1 MTRIEFDFYYCL
13 GVEIPRRPRT
23 QSGVVSDDQAS
34 RINPVIQACGGLFS
48 LGKVAVLDPLVAQQ
62 VAAGEVVDRPASV
75 VKELS
80 ENALDAGATRI
91 EVEIADGG
99 RERMV
104 VRDNGSGMSE
114 EDAKLCVS
122 SHATSK
128 IRTASDIESVL
139 TMGFRGEALPSIAS
153 VSAFSLTTSTGKGAG
168 TNVVAY
174 GAGEVTASP
183 ASHPKGT
190 TVFVDRL
197 FYNVPARRAFLK
209 SARAE
214 RAAIVEV
221 ITNLA
226 IAHPGVMF
234 RLTEK
239 GRDVLSLPAA
249 KDLLERLAQ
258 LYGVGKARAMR
269 RVEHESGAFK
279 VTGYAAL
286 PSITEGSRSS
296 QTVSVNGRWVR
307 AEGLAKGIDDAYRGT
322 VPAGRYPPVALS
334 VEVDPRQVDVNV
346 HPTKQLVRF
355 SDEREARLAASGA
368 VSSAIQGTTVD
379 SITHEEGQY
388 AESETSSGASA
399 PVAKEDYTAAGA
411 PTRAVPMSH
420 SRDDHLGSEE
430 PLPVP
435 PEEPSSK
442 DDDGSD
448 SISPDS
454 LFSAPESPKASD
466 PSKSAAPSEQREY
479 IAQAPTPPSRSD
491 SSDRVE
497 RGDLPRLRDL
507 RVVGQIG
514 SGYILVDEPM
524 AAWIVDQHVAHER
537 ALLDRLTDPEDG
549 QMPTVQSLLIPEVVQ
564 HPPRDAA
571 EAADSLEELSVY
583 GFDVEPFG
591 KDSFRINGVISTL
604 AERGDVAG
612 GFKEAVSAM
621 RGTAPGMSREER
633 ILATIAC
640 HSAVK
645 LGDKLSYEEM
655 EALIRDWL
663 TSRYPATCPHGRS
676 ICYRLEHKDIARKL
690 DRH

>member
-1 MTRIEFDFYYCL
+1 MAKI
-13 GVEIPRRPRT
+13 
-23 QSGVVSDDQAS
+23 
-34 RINPVIQACGGLFS
+34 
-48 LGKVAVLDPLVAQQ
+48 AVLDPLVAQQ

-99 RERMV
+99 RERML
-104 VRDNGSGMSE
+104 VRDNGSGMQE
-114 EDAKLCVS
+114 EDAKLSVL

-128 IRTASDIESVL
+128 IRTASDIESVM

-153 VSAFSLTTSTGKGAG
+153 VCSFSLTTSTGQGAG
-168 TNVVAY
+168 TKVMTD
-174 GAGEVTASP
+174 GGGEVTAAP

-190 TVFVDRL
+190 TVLVDRL

-221 ITNLA
+221 MTNLA
-226 IAHPGVMF
+226 IAHPQAMF

-239 GRDVLSLPAA
+239 DRDVLSLPAA

-286 PSITEGSRSS
+286 PSVTEGSRSS

-307 AEGLAKGIDDAYRGT
+307 AEGLTKGIDDAYRGT

-355 SDEREARLAASGA
+355 SEEREARLAASGA

-379 SITHEEGQY
+379 PVTHEEGQY
-388 AESETSSGASA
+388 AESGTSSGASA
-399 PVAKEDYTAAGA
+399 PLTREGVTTAGA
-411 PTRAVPMSH
+411 PTRAVPESH
-420 SRDDHLGSEE
+420 PTDDHPGSEE
-430 PLPVP
+430 PLPLP
-435 PEEPSSK
+435 PTEGPSSK
-442 DDDGSD
+442 DDDGSG
-448 SISPDS
+448 SISSADS
-454 LFSAPESPKASD
+454 LFESSDSPKVSD
-466 PSKSAAPSEQREY
+466 PPTLPSPSEQRGY
-479 IAQAPTPPSRSD
+479 TGQQPPTPTSRPEY
-491 SSDRVE
+491 SDRVE

-514 SGYILVDEPM
+514 SGYILVDEPL

-537 ALLDRLTDPEDG
+537 ALLDRLADPEDG
-549 QMPTVQSLLIPEVVQ
+549 QMPSVQSLLVPEVVQ
-564 HPPRDAA
+564 LTPQDAA
-571 EAADSLEELSVY
+571 LAADSLEELSVY
-583 GFDVEPFG
+583 GFEVEPFG
-591 KDSFRINGVISTL
+591 KDSFRIQGVISTL

-612 GFKEAVSAM
+612 AFGDAVSAM
-621 RGTAPGMSREER
+621 KGTAPGMSREER

-655 EALIRDWL
+655 KALIKDWL

-676 ICYRLEHKDIARKL
+676 ICYRIDHKDIARKL

>member
-1 MTRIEFDFYYCL
+1 M
-13 GVEIPRRPRT
+13 G
-23 QSGVVSDDQAS
+23 Q
-34 RINPVIQACGGLFS
+34 
-48 LGKVAVLDPLVAQQ
+48 VALLDPLVAQQ

-99 RERMV
+99 RERML

-114 EDAKLCVS
+114 EDAKLS
-122 SHATSK
+122 ILSHATSK
-128 IRTASDIESVL
+128 IRTASDIESVMTL
-139 TMGFRGEALPSIAS
+139 GFRGEALPSIAS
-153 VSAFSLTTSTGKGAG
+153 VSAFSLTTSTGQGPG
-168 TNVVAY
+168 TKI
-174 GAGEVTASP
+174 TADGGGKATVSP

-190 TVFVDRL
+190 TVLVDRL

-226 IAHPGVMF
+226 IVHPRVMF
-234 RLTEK
+234 RLVEK
-239 GRDVLSLPAA
+239 GREVLSLPAA
-249 KDLLERLAQ
+249 GNLLERLAQ

-269 RVEHESGAFK
+269 PVEHESGAFK
-279 VTGYAAL
+279 VSGYAAL
-286 PSITEGSRSS
+286 PSVTEGSRSS
-296 QTVSVNGRWVR
+296 QTISVNSRWVR
-307 AEGLAKGIDDAYRGT
+307 AEGLTKGIDDAYRGT
-322 VPAGRYPPVALS
+322 VPTGRYPPVALC

-355 SDEREARLAASGA
+355 SDEREARVAMSGA
-368 VSSAIQGTTVD
+368 VSNAIRGADDPVPDQGGRNP
-379 SITHEEGQY
+379 EF
-388 AESETSSGASA
+388 ETSSSTASRTVNEGVADA
-399 PVAKEDYTAAGA
+399 PS
-411 PTRAVPMSH
+411 AVPEH
-420 SRDDHLGSEE
+420 PPVEE
-430 PLPVP
+430 HPPTETDSSIPLNK
-435 PEEPSSK
+435 ELATNNG
-442 DDDGSD
+442 DGSTSSD
-448 SISPDS
+448 N
-454 LFSAPESPKASD
+454 LFEAFQSSSSDPPKAPE
-466 PSKSAAPSEQREY
+466 PSEQRERVE
-479 IAQAPTPPSRSD
+479 QTSAPRSQD
-491 SSDRVE
+491 GSPARVE

-537 ALLDRLTDPEDG
+537 ALLDRLNDPEAG
-549 QMPTVQSLLIPEVVQ
+549 QMPSVQSLLVPEVVQ
-564 HPPRDAA
+564 LPPQDAA

-583 GFDVEPFG
+583 GFEVEPFG
-591 KDSFRINGVISTL
+591 KDSFRIHGVISTL

-612 GFKEAVSAM
+612 GFREAVSAM
-621 RGTAPGMSREER
+621 KGTAPGMSREER

-655 EALIRDWL
+655 EALIKEWL
-663 TSRYPATCPHGRS
+663 TSRYPAKCPHGRS
-676 ICYRLEHKDIARKL
+676 ICYRLEHRDIARKL